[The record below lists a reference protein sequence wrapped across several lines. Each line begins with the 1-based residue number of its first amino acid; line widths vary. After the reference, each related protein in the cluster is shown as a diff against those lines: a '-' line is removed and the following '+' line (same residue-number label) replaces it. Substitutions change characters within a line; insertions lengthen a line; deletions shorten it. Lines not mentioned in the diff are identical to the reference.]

1 MICEQCPSEMRKGV
15 QIKCDYALLVI
26 KVLAIVLHPVTQG
39 PIVGSIANVLDAL
52 NQALSPMVY
61 FKIAVPVFFVVVLAS
76 LFGSVRV
83 NWKKIVT
90 RWQRLVEVG
99 KDKR

>member
-1 MICEQCPSEMRKGV
+1 
-15 QIKCDYALLVI
+15 
-26 KVLAIVLHPVTQG
+26 
-39 PIVGSIANVLDAL
+39 
-52 NQALSPMVY
+52 MVY

-90 RWQRLVEVG
+90 RWQRLVEIG